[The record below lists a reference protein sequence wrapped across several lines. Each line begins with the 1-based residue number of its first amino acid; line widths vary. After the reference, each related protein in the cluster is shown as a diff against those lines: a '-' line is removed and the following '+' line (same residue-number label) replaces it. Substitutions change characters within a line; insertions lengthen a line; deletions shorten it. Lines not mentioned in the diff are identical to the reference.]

1 MRAPVSDRRAADG
14 ARRFPT
20 LRTLVFWPHL
30 FAGVTA
36 GLLILLMSV
45 TGVLLTYERQL
56 IAWSDRTYRST
67 PSEGSSRL
75 PPGTLLLRVR
85 ETNPDLVPSAVTM
98 AADREAPVTLAVPQ
112 RMLYVDAYSGQVLG
126 EGNQTVRR
134 AMSEIRSWHRWLSV
148 DGDGRP
154 VARFFTGWS
163 NVLFLF
169 IVTSG
174 FYLWFPRKWS
184 WQHIRSIA
192 FFHGKLRGKA
202 RDFNWHQVIGV
213 WSLVPLFV
221 IVASALPM
229 SFPWANAALYRAV
242 GEEPPRPAGGS
253 REGGGVAP
261 NGAREMSEPRELSPT
276 AIDALWIRAE
286 AREKG
291 WTTITMRIPASAR
304 APLTFA
310 IDRGDGGQP
319 HVRST
324 LTVDRN
330 SGMIRYETFAD
341 QKLGARLR
349 SLSRFAHTG
358 EVLGV
363 PGQTIAGLASAGA
376 SVLVC
381 TGLALA
387 FRRLRAWLKRRAERR
402 TPAAAET
409 NAA

>member
-1 MRAPVSDRRAADG
+1 MSDRRAADTP
-14 ARRFPT
+14 RSLPT
-20 LRTLVFWPHL
+20 PRTLVFWPHL
-30 FAGVTA
+30 IAGVSA

-56 IAWSDRTYRST
+56 IAWADRTYRST
-67 PSEGSSRL
+67 PPAGSARL
-75 PPGTLLLRVR
+75 PPGTLLMNVH
-85 ETNPDLVPSAVTM
+85 ETNPDLVPTAVTM
-98 AADREAPVTLAVPQ
+98 VADREAPVTLAVPQ
-112 RMLYVDAYSGQVLG
+112 RTLYVDAYSGQVLG
-126 EGNQTVRR
+126 EGNQTMRR

-148 DGDGRP
+148 DGDSRS

-192 FFHGKLRGKA
+192 FFNGKLRGRA

-229 SFPWANAALYRAV
+229 SFPWANAALYRAA
-242 GEEPPRPAGGS
+242 GEEPPRAAGGG
-253 REGGGVAP
+253 RDAGAAQ
-261 NGAREMSEPRELSPT
+261 NGAREMPESGEMSSD

-286 AREKG
+286 AQEQG
-291 WTTITMRIPASAR
+291 WTTITMRMPASTR

-310 IDRGDGGQP
+310 IDRGNGGQP
-319 HVRST
+319 QVRST

-330 SGMIRYETFAD
+330 SGSIRYETFAD

-363 PGQTIAGLASAGA
+363 TGQTIAGLASAGA

-387 FRRLRAWLKRRAERR
+387 FRRLRAWLKRRVERR
-402 TPAAAET
+402 TSAAAVST
-409 NAA
+409 AA

>member
-1 MRAPVSDRRAADG
+1 MSDRRAAD
-14 ARRFPT
+14 APRSFPT

-30 FAGVTA
+30 IAGVTA

-56 IAWSDRTYRST
+56 IAWSDSAYRST
-67 PSEGSSRL
+67 LPAGSTRL
-75 PPGTLLLRVR
+75 SLGTLLLKVR
-85 ETNPDLVPSAVTM
+85 ETNPDLVPTAVTM
-98 AADREAPVTLAVPQ
+98 AADREAPVTLAVRQ
-112 RMLYVDAYSGQVLG
+112 RTLYVDAYSGQVLG

-134 AMSEIRSWHRWLSV
+134 AMTEIRSWHRWLSV

-154 VARFFTGWS
+154 VARFLTGWS
-163 NVLFLF
+163 NFVFLF

-192 FFHGKLRGKA
+192 LFNGKLRGKA

-242 GEEPPRPAGGS
+242 GEEPPRPAGGG
-253 REGGGVAP
+253 RDGGAAAQ
-261 NGAREMSEPRELSPT
+261 NGAREMPESGEAWPD

-286 AREKG
+286 AQEKS
-291 WTTITMRIPASAR
+291 WTTITLRMPASAR

-310 IDRGDGGQP
+310 IDRGNGGQP
-319 HVRST
+319 QVRST
-324 LTVDRN
+324 LTVDRY
-330 SGMIRYETFAD
+330 SGAIRYETFAD

-363 PGQTIAGLASAGA
+363 TGQTFAGLASAGA

-387 FRRLRAWLKRRAERR
+387 FRRFRAWLKRRTERQ

-409 NAA
+409 TAA

>member
-1 MRAPVSDRRAADG
+1 VSDRLANAP
-14 ARRFPT
+14 RRFPT

-30 FAGVTA
+30 IAGVTA
-36 GLLILLMSV
+36 GVLILLMSV

-56 IAWSDRTYRST
+56 VAWSDRASRST
-67 PSEGSSRL
+67 PPAGSARL
-75 PPGTLLLRVR
+75 PLGTLLAKVH
-85 ETNPDLVPSAVTM
+85 ETNPDLVPTAVTM
-98 AADREAPVTLAVPQ
+98 VADREAPVTLAVRQ
-112 RMLYVDAYSGQVLG
+112 RTLYVDAYSGRMLG

-134 AMSEIRSWHRWLSV
+134 AMNEIRSWHRWLSV
-148 DGDGRP
+148 EGDGRP

-163 NVLFLF
+163 NVVFLF

-192 FFHGKLRGKA
+192 FFNGKLRGKA

-213 WSLVPLFV
+213 WSLIPLFV

-242 GEEPPRPAGGS
+242 GEEPPRP
-253 REGGGVAP
+253 GGGGG
-261 NGAREMSEPRELSPT
+261 NGGAAQNGRPREMPESGEISPD
-276 AIDALWIRAE
+276 AMNALWIRAE
-286 AREKG
+286 AQEEG
-291 WTTITMRIPASAR
+291 WTTITMRMPVSAR
-304 APLTFA
+304 APMTFA
-310 IDRGDGGQP
+310 IDRGNGGQP
-319 HVRST
+319 QVRST

-330 SGMIRYETFAD
+330 SGAIRYETFAD

-358 EVLGV
+358 EALGV
-363 PGQTIAGLASAGA
+363 TGQTIAGLASVGA

-387 FRRLRAWLKRRAERR
+387 FRRFRAWLKRRTERQI
-402 TPAAAET
+402 PAAET
-409 NAA
+409 TAA

>member
-1 MRAPVSDRRAADG
+1 
-14 ARRFPT
+14 
-20 LRTLVFWPHL
+20 
-30 FAGVTA
+30 
-36 GLLILLMSV
+36 MSV

-56 IAWSDRTYRST
+56 IAWSDSTYRST
-67 PSEGSSRL
+67 PPAGSTRL
-75 PPGTLLLRVR
+75 PLGTLLLKVR
-85 ETNPDLVPSAVTM
+85 ETNPDLVPTAVTM
-98 AADREAPVTLAVPQ
+98 AADREAPVTLAVRQ
-112 RMLYVDAYSGQVLG
+112 RTLYVDAYSGQVLG

-148 DGDGRP
+148 EGDGRP
-154 VARFFTGWS
+154 VARFLTGWS
-163 NVLFLF
+163 NFVFLF
-169 IVTSG
+169 IVVSG
-174 FYLWFPRKWS
+174 FYLWFPRRWT
-184 WQHIRSIA
+184 WHQIRSIA
-192 FFHGKLRGKA
+192 FFNGKLRGKA

-242 GEEPPRPAGGS
+242 GEEPPRPAGAG
-253 REGGGVAP
+253 RDAGAAQNGGQ
-261 NGAREMSEPRELSPT
+261 EMPESGEISPD
-276 AIDALWIRAE
+276 AMDALWIRAE
-286 AREKG
+286 AQEKG
-291 WTTITMRIPASAR
+291 WTTITMRMPASAR

-310 IDRGDGGQP
+310 IDRGNGGQP
-319 HVRST
+319 QVRST

-330 SGMIRYETFAD
+330 SGSIRFETFAD

-363 PGQTIAGLASAGA
+363 TGQTIAGLASAGA

-387 FRRLRAWLKRRAERR
+387 FRRCRAWLKRRTERQ

-409 NAA
+409 TAA

>member
-1 MRAPVSDRRAADG
+1 MSDRLANAP
-14 ARRFPT
+14 RRFPT

-30 FAGVTA
+30 IAGVSA

-45 TGVLLTYERQL
+45 TGVLLMYERQL
-56 IAWSDRTYRST
+56 ISWSDRAYRSA
-67 PSEGSSRL
+67 PAGSTRL
-75 PPGTLLLRVR
+75 PPGTLLQRVQ
-85 ETNPDLVPSAVTM
+85 ETHPDLAPTAVTM
-98 AADREAPVTLAVPQ
+98 AADPEEPVMLTVRQ
-112 RMLYVDAYSGQVLG
+112 RTLYVDAYSGLVLG
-126 EGNQTVRR
+126 EGSPTVRR
-134 AMSEIRSWHRWLSV
+134 VMSDIRAWHRWLSV
-148 DGDGRP
+148 EGDGRP
-154 VARFFTGWS
+154 VARLLTGWS
-163 NVLFLF
+163 NFVFLF

-174 FYLWFPRKWS
+174 FYLWFPRKWT

-192 FFHGKLRGKA
+192 FFNGKLRGRA

-242 GEEPPRPAGGS
+242 GEEPPRAAGGG
-253 REGGGVAP
+253 RDAGAAQ
-261 NGAREMSEPRELSPT
+261 NGAREMPEPGEISFD

-286 AREKG
+286 AQEPG
-291 WTTITMRIPASAR
+291 WTTITMRMPASTR

-310 IDRGDGGQP
+310 IDRGNGGQP
-319 HVRST
+319 QVRST

-330 SGMIRYETFAD
+330 SGSIRYETFAD

-363 PGQTIAGLASAGA
+363 TGQTIAGLASAGA

-387 FRRLRAWLKRRAERR
+387 FRRLRAWLKRRVERH
-402 TPAAAET
+402 TPAAAEST
-409 NAA
+409 AA

>member
-1 MRAPVSDRRAADG
+1 MSDRRPPNAP
-14 ARRFPT
+14 RSFPT

-30 FAGVTA
+30 VAGVSA

-56 IAWSDRTYRST
+56 VAWSDRAYRST
-67 PSEGSSRL
+67 PPAGATRL
-75 PPGTLLLRVR
+75 PLGTLLLRVH
-85 ETNPDLVPSAVTM
+85 ETYPDLAPTAVTM
-98 AADREAPVTLAVPQ
+98 AADREAPVTLTVRQ
-112 RMLYVDAYSGQVLG
+112 RTLYVDAYSGRVLG
-126 EGNQTVRR
+126 EGDQTVRSV
-134 AMSEIRSWHRWLSV
+134 MNEIRSWHRWLSV
-148 DGDGRP
+148 EGNGRP

-163 NVLFLF
+163 NVVFLF

-174 FYLWFPRKWS
+174 FYLWFPRKWT
-184 WQHIRSIA
+184 WQYIRSIA
-192 FFHGKLRGKA
+192 LFNGKLRGKA

-242 GEEPPRPAGGS
+242 GEEPPRP
-253 REGGGVAP
+253 GGGGRDGGAAAP
-261 NGAREMSEPRELSPT
+261 NGARETPESGEISPE
-276 AIDALWIRAE
+276 AIDALWLRAE
-286 AREKG
+286 AQEKG
-291 WTTITMRIPASAR
+291 WTTITMRMPASAR

-310 IDRGDGGQP
+310 IDRGNGGQP
-319 HVRST
+319 QVRSA

-330 SGMIRYETFAD
+330 NRVIRYETFAD

-363 PGQTIAGLASAGA
+363 TGQTIAGLASAGA

-381 TGLALA
+381 TGLALV
-387 FRRLRAWLKRRAERR
+387 FRRFRAWLKRRAERQ

-409 NAA
+409 TAA